1 LQIQIP
7 IFRLSRHRNFK
18 KNPTK
23 ISGIENRIGIPLL
36 MGVPEIGT
44 KIWDSQPRWGTDNNE
59 LRAAAEEIAVEMPTS
74 MVTVTATTSMMARMT
89 TASSVTVVE
98 GVFLPAVAMVMLVA
112 VLGCWLP
119 GAYILT

>member
-1 LQIQIP
+1 
-7 IFRLSRHRNFK
+7 
-18 KNPTK
+18 
-23 ISGIENRIGIPLL
+23 